1 MVVKGLTAKQ
11 FFSYIFLSHRSL
23 LKRLGLNST
32 LMYSTMYL
40 LLDIN
45 NCKDRPKSGY
55 LWSVC
60 TKGRIE
66 RICEKIRR
74 NPQRFA
80 NKIAAEEN
88 ESRRTVQ
95 VILNEDLR
103 FRPNRK
109 RKVQCLTKSQRIK
122 VIQRYEKLI

>member
-74 NPQRFA
+74 NPESFA
-80 NKIAAEEN
+80 NEMGAQENVNRWTMKIIIN
-88 ESRRTVQ
+88 KDLG
-95 VILNEDLR
+95 IL
-103 FRPNRK
+103 PNWK
-109 RKVQCLTKSQRIK
+109 KKAPQGLTS
-122 VIQRYEKLI
+122 V

>member
-1 MVVKGLTAKQ
+1 MKTSCKNRARP
-11 FFSYIFLSHRSL
+11 SRRRSTRTN
-23 LKRLGLNST
+23 KR
-32 LMYSTMYL
+32 
-40 LLDIN
+40 I
-45 NCKDRPKSGY
+45 K
-55 LWSVC
+55 
-60 TKGRIE
+60 RI
-66 RICEKIRR
+66 REKIRR